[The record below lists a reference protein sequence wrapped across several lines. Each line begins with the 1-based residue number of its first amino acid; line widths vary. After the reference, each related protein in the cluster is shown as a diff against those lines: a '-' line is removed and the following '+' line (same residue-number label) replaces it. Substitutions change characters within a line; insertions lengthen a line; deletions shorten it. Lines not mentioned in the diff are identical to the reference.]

1 MKKKGSGRTKGATSC
16 VLVPL
21 WRVMDAVPNDK
32 FAIPVNRRWAKEM
45 GITVKYVEVD
55 IDEQR
60 LESSVAELRDMTTP
74 VDFVMK

>member
-21 WRVMDAVPNDK
+21 HRILEATPNDK
-32 FAIPVNRRWAKEM
+32 FAVPVNRRWAKEM
-45 GITVKYVEVD
+45 GITVKYVEVS

-60 LESSVAELRDMTTP
+60 LESSSSEIQERSTP
-74 VDFVMK
+74 VEYNLK

>member
-21 WRVMDAVPNDK
+21 HRIIEATPSEK
-32 FAIPVNRRWAKEM
+32 FAVPVNRRWAKEM
-45 GITVKYVEVD
+45 GITVKYVEVS

-60 LESSVAELRDMTTP
+60 LESSSSEIQERSTP
-74 VDFVMK
+74 VEYKLK

>member
-21 WRVMDAVPNDK
+21 NRILEATPNNK

-45 GITVKYVEVD
+45 GITVKYIEVD

-60 LESSVAELRDMTTP
+60 LESSSSELRDMTTP
-74 VDFVMK
+74 VEYKLK